1 MDRRCC
7 GRTIAS
13 RKRRALI
20 SILTSI
26 SRMRPWWCARAF
38 VRRSIPTRRSTKTTT
53 RRRPALPAICA
64 SAVSRAHSSQASP
77 SISACAIRP
86 RTPPAKGSESSSSRM
101 PAAASISM
109 GRWRR
114 RGKALRRAGSRASRR
129 MRWPRRRLRSI
140 IPLSWRRR
148 KTPQG
153 GGLMRAR
160 SMITAPVAAALA
172 ALTGFL
178 SMTAPARA
186 QQPITIRAGT
196 LLDGKGGV
204 LRNAVVAVEGSR
216 IVKVGDGVAETAT
229 YDFPRFTVLPGM
241 IDGHVHVGAHFGKD
255 GRASTPG
262 EPPAEAALYGA
273 ANAFAML
280 MAGFTTVQSIGAA
293 SDVPLRDAIASGRLP
308 GPRLLTAVT
317 PLTDTSL
324 TLDQVRA
331 HVRKAVADTAD
342 VIKIFAS
349 KSIREGGGQTL
360 SDDQIN
366 AACSEAKALGKRV
379 WVHAHAASAVRAAA
393 VAGCTTVTHGSQ
405 ITDAEADLMA
415 ARGTYFEPQ
424 TGLILQNYLENK
436 ARYIGIGNY
445 NEAGFK
451 FMEEGIPLND
461 AMFKMALRHKDLK
474 ITMGTDAVA
483 GAHGHN
489 ANEIV
494 HRVQVDGQGAMDA
507 IVAATSLNAEAMGLE
522 GRIGT
527 LAPGMEADLIAVDGN
542 PVNDVTALQRV
553 VFVMKGGAVYR
564 NVAGR

>member
-1 MDRRCC
+1 MRV
-7 GRTIAS
+7 S
-13 RKRRALI
+13 
-20 SILTSI
+20 SI
-26 SRMRPWWCARAF
+26 
-38 VRRSIPTRRSTKTTT
+38 V
-53 RRRPALPAICA
+53 
-64 SAVSRAHSSQASP
+64 
-77 SISACAIRP
+77 
-86 RTPPAKGSESSSSRM
+86 
-101 PAAASISM
+101 AA
-109 GRWRR
+109 
-114 RGKALRRAGSRASRR
+114 
-129 MRWPRRRLRSI
+129 
-140 IPLSWRRR
+140 
-148 KTPQG
+148 Q
-153 GGLMRAR
+153 
-160 SMITAPVAAALA
+160 VAAAIAGLGVA
-172 ALTGFL
+172 
-178 SMTAPARA
+178 APAGA

-196 LLDGKGGV
+196 VLDGRGGV
-204 LRNAVVAVEGSR
+204 LRNAVVSVEGSR
-216 IVKVGDGVAETAT
+216 IVKMGNGAVETAT
-229 YDFPRFTVLPGM
+229 YDFPRFTVLPGL
-241 IDGHVHVGAHFGKD
+241 IDGHVHIGAHFGKD

-262 EPPAEAALYGA
+262 ETPAEAALYGA
-273 ANAFAML
+273 ANSYAML

-366 AACSEAKALGKRV
+366 AACSEAQALRKRV

-393 VAGCTTVTHGSQ
+393 LAGCTTVTHGSQ

-542 PVNDVTALQRV
+542 PVNDITALQRV